1 MGRYK
6 KLSVNILL
14 FVLSNFGSKLVTLLL
29 VPYYTYM
36 LTTEQYGTI
45 DLLTTTLSL
54 IVPVITLSISDAVLR
69 FAIKSEYDHE
79 TVFTNGLAVCCLST
93 MIILL
98 SVPAFRYISIFKGV
112 EFDFAVL
119 LIAQVFYQ
127 FFNQFCRGI
136 GSVKTVAISGFLTT
150 LSMLI
155 LNIVFLTGI
164 GMGVPG
170 YFRALTLAYLI
181 SILFQIFTQKIWRY
195 VQIGKTNKTALRGML
210 AYCIPMIPNSI
221 MWWITDASDKY
232 MIAFFVGVS
241 SNGIYALAKKIP
253 SILSMLHSVFFQ
265 AWQLSAVE
273 ESEAE
278 DKGHY
283 YSMVFNMF
291 SCVMFLGISF
301 VIFIIKPFLKFFVAE
316 AYFSAWMYVP
326 FLLIAVTF
334 SSFSGFLGTNYVAM
348 RETKGIFRTTVYGA
362 ISNVLLNAFLIP
374 LFGMNGASVATCISY
389 IITFGVRNRDTR
401 KFVKINY
408 KVKYNIVCISL
419 IMLQI
424 VLLFI
429 CKNMILVIAVEGLI
443 FFALLILSL
452 YSYKDLILKLF
463 SNIRIRQRRSDV

>member
-6 KLSVNILL
+6 KLSLNTLL
-14 FVLSNFGSKLVTLLL
+14 FVLSNFGSKIVTLLL

-54 IVPVITLSISDAVLR
+54 IIPVITLSISDAVLR
-69 FAIKSEYDHE
+69 FAIKSEFDHE
-79 TVFTNGLAVCCLST
+79 TVFTNGLVVCCLST
-93 MIILL
+93 VIVLL
-98 SVPAFRYISIFKGV
+98 SVPFLRHISIFQGV
-112 EFDFAVL
+112 ELDFAIL
-119 LIAQVFYQ
+119 MIAQVFYQ

-155 LNIVFLTGI
+155 LNIVFLTGMK
-164 GMGVPG
+164 MGVSG
-170 YFRALTLAYLI
+170 YFRALSLAYLI
-181 SILFQIFTQKIWRY
+181 SILYQMFMKKIWRY
-195 VQIGKTNKTALRGML
+195 VRVCKVNNAALKEMFV
-210 AYCIPMIPNSI
+210 YCIPMIPNSI

-241 SNGIYALAKKIP
+241 SNGIYSLAKKIP
-253 SILSMLHSVFFQ
+253 SVLSMLHSVFFQ

-273 ESEAE
+273 ESEAK

-283 YSMVFNMF
+283 YSTVFNMF

-301 VIFIIKPFLKFFVAE
+301 VIFIIKPFLRVFVSE

-348 RETKGIFRTTVYGA
+348 RETKGIFKTTVYGA
-362 ISNVLLNAFLIP
+362 ISNIFLNALLIP

-389 IITFGVRNRDTR
+389 VITFWVRNRDTR
-401 KFVKINY
+401 KFVKIDY
-408 KVKYNIVCISL
+408 KVKYNTVCASL
-419 IMLQI
+419 IILQI
-424 VLLFI
+424 IVLFI
-429 CKNMILVIAVEGLI
+429 FKNMISIITVE
-443 FFALLILSL
+443 ALLFTAILVLSM
-452 YSYKDLILKLF
+452 YSYKDLMISLF
-463 SNIRIRQRRSDV
+463 SKIRTR

>member
-1 MGRYK
+1 MERYK
-6 KLSVNILL
+6 KLSINTLL

-54 IVPVITLSISDAVLR
+54 VIPVITLSISDAVLR
-69 FAIKSEYDHE
+69 FAIKSEYDCE
-79 TVFTNGLAVCCLST
+79 TVFTNGLMVCCLSS
-93 MIILL
+93 IIVLL
-98 SVPAFRYISIFKGV
+98 SIPILCYISIFNGI
-112 EFDFAVL
+112 EIDFAVL
-119 LIAQVFYQ
+119 LIAQIFYQ

-136 GSVKTVAISGFLTT
+136 GSVKVVAISGFLTT
-150 LSMLI
+150 LSMLT
-155 LNIVFLTGI
+155 LNIIFLTGME
-164 GMGVPG
+164 MGVQG

-181 SILFQIFTQKIWRY
+181 SILFQIFTQKVWRY
-195 VQIGKTNKTALRGML
+195 VRMGKISKTVLKVML
-210 AYCIPMIPNSI
+210 GYCIPMIPNSI

-273 ESEAE
+273 ESEAK
-278 DKGHY
+278 DKSY
-283 YSMVFNMF
+283 YYTTVFNMF

-301 VIFIIKPFLKFFVAE
+301 AIFIIKPFLKIFVDE
-316 AYFSAWMYVP
+316 AYFSAWKYVP

-348 RETKGIFRTTVYGA
+348 KETKGIFKTTVYGA
-362 ISNVLLNAFLIP
+362 ISNVLFNALLIP
-374 LFGMNGASVATCISY
+374 IFGMNGASVATCISY
-389 IITFGVRNRDTR
+389 MITFVVRNRDTR

-408 KVKYNIVCISL
+408 KIKYNVVCASL
-419 IMLQI
+419 IILQI
-424 VLLFI
+424 IFLFIFKNIIFIIAIEALLFAV
-429 CKNMILVIAVEGLI
+429 ILA
-443 FFALLILSL
+443 LSL
-452 YSYKDLILKLF
+452 YSYKDLMMKLYLK
-463 SNIRIRQRRSDV
+463 IRTW

>member
-6 KLSVNILL
+6 RLCLNTLL
-14 FVLSNFGSKLVTLLL
+14 FVLSNFGSKIVTLLL

-54 IVPVITLSISDAVLR
+54 IIPVITLSISDAVLR
-69 FAIKSEYDHE
+69 FAIKSNFDYE
-79 TVFTNGLAVCCLST
+79 TVFTNGVAICCLST
-93 MIILL
+93 VIVLL
-98 SVPAFRYISIFKGV
+98 SVPFLRHISVFKGV
-112 EFDFAVL
+112 EIDFAIL
-119 LIAQVFYQ
+119 MIAQVFYQ

-155 LNIVFLTGI
+155 LNIVFLTVMR
-164 GMGVPG
+164 MGVPG

-181 SILFQIFTQKIWRY
+181 SILYQMFMQKMWRY
-195 VQIGKTNKTALRGML
+195 VQVSKANRAALKEML
-210 AYCIPMIPNSI
+210 VYCIPMIPNSI

-253 SILSMLHSVFFQ
+253 SVLSMLHSVFFQ

-273 ESEAE
+273 ESEAK
-278 DKGHY
+278 DKSHY
-283 YSMVFNMF
+283 YSTVFNMF

-301 VIFIIKPFLKFFVAE
+301 VIVIIKPFLRLFVSE

-348 RETKGIFRTTVYGA
+348 RETKGIFKTTVYGA
-362 ISNVLLNAFLIP
+362 VSNVFLNALLIP

-389 IITFGVRNRDTR
+389 AITFWVRNMDTR

-408 KVKYNIVCISL
+408 KVKYNMVCASL
-419 IMLQI
+419 IIFQI
-424 VLLFI
+424 IFLFIFKNMISIIAVEVLLFTA
-429 CKNMILVIAVEGLI
+429 ILV
-443 FFALLILSL
+443 LSM
-452 YSYKDLILKLF
+452 YSYKDFI
-463 SNIRIRQRRSDV
+463 IRLYSKIRTR